1 MNSYYNQDNKLKERS
16 PKLQADA
23 IARNP
28 LEKGIP
34 IPMLTS
40 YKEINQDLIADGLPP
55 NDLSQIPE
63 SYSEGKFDGEIG
75 LEASQ
80 PENWDYYRGW
90 AIGHREYRCR
100 LKGITLPEEF

>member
-1 MNSYYNQDNKLKERS
+1 MIGCFWSQECDRGVAVNL
-16 PKLQADA
+16 AA
-23 IARNP
+23 IASNP
-28 LEKGIP
+28 LEKGIC
-34 IPMLTS
+34 IRMLTS

-63 SYSEGKFDGEIG
+63 SYSEGKFDGQIG

-80 PENWDYYRGW
+80 PENWDYYKGW